1 MNLDGGV
8 HPVPVVGLSGRM
20 WLCGKHVIGPDVE
33 ALLARIEASHVV
45 CLVQRHELVDRYDD
59 YVAWLDAATGD
70 RTTRHGRA
78 TWFPVHDLS
87 APTDDP
93 FVPLV
98 ESVHRRLASGE
109 NVVVHCAAGK
119 GRAGTLAVAV
129 CLRAGMSLVDALE
142 HVRRHRP
149 GAGPEVGEQSDLV
162 GRLEL
167 VFASGAHTGSHLG
180 SHGAVEAGE
189 RGDRQQ

>member
-8 HPVPVVGLSGRM
+8 HDIPVVGLTGRM

-33 ALLARIEASHVV
+33 ALLARTVASHVV

-59 YVAWLDAATGD
+59 YVRWLDRAT
-70 RTTRHGRA
+70 REGRA

-87 APTDDP
+87 APAHEP

-98 ESVHRRLASGE
+98 QNVHRRLASGE

-129 CLRAGMSLVDALE
+129 CLRAGMTVADALA

-162 GRLEL
+162 GRLERD
-167 VFASGAHTGSHLG
+167 FAVGSHDP
-180 SHGAVEAGE
+180 VETGE
-189 RGDRQQ
+189 RRDRQ